1 MLAAFV
7 GFGLAAHESIIHVQA
22 SVSHSS
28 SSNFYLS
35 LERNQNKL
43 FTQTINSR
51 LQDHTNKDYNKKS
64 SRYNRLLKDDDLD
77 SICRDLEIELN
88 STYQA
93 RSKKEKHG
101 TNYTTRLI
109 LKFPVFAPLV
119 WFCDSVCI
127 YIYR

>member
-88 STYQA
+88 GTY
-93 RSKKEKHG
+93 
-101 TNYTTRLI
+101 
-109 LKFPVFAPLV
+109 
-119 WFCDSVCI
+119 
-127 YIYR
+127 

>member
-7 GFGLAAHESIIHVQA
+7 GFGLAAHESIIPVKA

-28 SSNFYLS
+28 SSSSNFFLS

-43 FTQTINSR
+43 LTQTINSR
-51 LQDHTNKDYNKKS
+51 FQDNTNKKS

-93 RSKKEKHG
+93 RSKKETHG

-119 WFCDSVCI
+119 WFCDSLCI
-127 YIYR
+127 YIYI

>member
-7 GFGLAAHESIIHVQA
+7 SFGLAAHESMIPVKA

-88 STYQA
+88 GTY
-93 RSKKEKHG
+93 
-101 TNYTTRLI
+101 
-109 LKFPVFAPLV
+109 
-119 WFCDSVCI
+119 
-127 YIYR
+127 